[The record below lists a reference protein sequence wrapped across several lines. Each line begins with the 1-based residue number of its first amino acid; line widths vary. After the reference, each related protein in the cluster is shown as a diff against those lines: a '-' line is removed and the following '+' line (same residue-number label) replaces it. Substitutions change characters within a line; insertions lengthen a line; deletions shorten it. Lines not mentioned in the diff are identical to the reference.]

1 MHFGTV
7 NNDNTRSQYLPF
19 TAHCQCDNL
28 QVVAADS
35 FASSAL
41 PSIRGEKNQKVKE

>member
-1 MHFGTV
+1 MHFGTA

-19 TAHCQCDNL
+19 TTLRQCDSL
-28 QVVAADS
+28 RVLAADS

-41 PSIRGEKNQKVKE
+41 PSIRERKNQKGKE